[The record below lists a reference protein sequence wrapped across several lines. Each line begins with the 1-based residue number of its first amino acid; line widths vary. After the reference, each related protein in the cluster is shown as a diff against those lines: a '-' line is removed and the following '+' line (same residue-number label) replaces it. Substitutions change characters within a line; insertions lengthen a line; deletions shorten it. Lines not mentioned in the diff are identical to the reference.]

1 MSKKKISAFL
11 SAVLL
16 LASGCSGTD
25 GSEDGL
31 PEDTPYNHQG
41 SLSIME
47 TKQGFYTN
55 VPEFLNYGINIKF
68 IEKSSGKQVYLC
80 AKPECMHDGGEMC
93 TATYK
98 NLYSINSVLYDGAVY
113 TLVIEDI
120 NGALSFSIYRSAL
133 DGSSLTRVGS
143 AFSANNIK
151 EENYGFRSSESFI
164 IHKGYAYVPYHLSFG
179 GAEGFAGGGL
189 ARMNL
194 SDGNSEILYSS
205 ESYYEPTPQCLQ
217 GSGDYVYYNIFDKG
231 RNEGFYAYCIT
242 DGTTE
247 RLDIDNERT
256 FIAGERVFVTKST
269 VWGKIPGEIG
279 VPHDIYIVNKET
291 GVKTVLITSVEGQQ
305 RCDSP
310 LPYRDMIIV
319 TLDSGVYVYSETGEL
334 VSSVGTLSTE
344 KYGSG
349 CTTLISEDKLYL
361 LEPNYVESGDSLF
374 PVSYSYYSC
383 PVEDILDGDG
393 EWKLEYTYII

>member
-1 MSKKKISAFL
+1 MKKKIFVLL

-16 LASGCSGTD
+16 WTSGCSGTGGARD
-25 GSEDGL
+25 DL
-31 PEDTPYNHQG
+31 PEDTPYNHCD

-47 TKQGFYTN
+47 TEQGFYTN
-55 VPEFLNYGINIKF
+55 VPEFLNHGINLKF
-68 IEKSSGKQVYLC
+68 TEKSSGKQVYLC
-80 AKPECMHDGGEMC
+80 AKPECMHDGSEMC

-120 NGALSFSIYRSAL
+120 NGAVSFSIYRSAL
-133 DGSSLTRVGS
+133 DGSSITRVGS
-143 AFSANNIK
+143 AFSVNNIK
-151 EENYGFRSSESFI
+151 EENYGFRMESFI

-194 SDGNSEILYSS
+194 ADGNSEILYSS
-205 ESYYEPTPQCLQ
+205 ESHYAPTPQNLQ
-217 GSGDYVYYNIFDKG
+217 GSGDYVYYNIFDTG
-231 RNEGFYAYCIT
+231 RNGGFYAYCIT

-247 RLDIDNERT
+247 RLDIDEKRT

-269 VWGKIPGEIG
+269 VWGKIPGGAG
-279 VPHDIYIVNKET
+279 VPHDIQIANKET
-291 GVKTVLITSVEGQQ
+291 GVKTVLMNVDEGQKH
-305 RCDSP
+305 CDNP

-319 TLDSGVYVYSETGEL
+319 TLDRGVYVYSETGEL
-334 VSSVGTLSTE
+334 ISAVDTLNTE
-344 KYGSG
+344 AYGSG

-361 LEPNYVESGDSLF
+361 LEPNYDENWESLF

-383 PVEDILDGDG
+383 PVENILDGRG
-393 EWKLEYTYII
+393 EWELEYTYLI